1 MKQRRPV
8 LGVDADRRTRPR
20 AAVEGEVDPRVEAGQ
35 RHLVP
40 RVGAGELGLAG
51 GRVA

>member
-51 GRVA
+51 RRVA